1 MNHPFSSV
9 KAFPEE
15 KPTSTWNTKPLK
27 KKDTGFQKVVVNT
40 TPYKPAIKKKKSA
53 LKKKNLTQKKK
64 KPTQKKKLLLLKL

>member
-40 TPYKPAIKKKKSA
+40 TPYKPTIKKKKSA
-53 LKKKNLTQKKK
+53 QKKK
-64 KPTQKKKLLLLKL
+64 KPTQKNKKKLLLLKL